1 MNAQDRLK
9 KLFTE
14 QIFAIDIASPL
25 PSFDGERD
33 AVTVGRIMDATNA
46 WVAGIRTG
54 GLTSGWVRREDLTS
68 GRCQTRMRLFR
79 PGQVMPDD
87 GGLHRALEI
96 LGDEEVCFLGTL
108 GQIHAFVT
116 PEDIQKPAARMWLF
130 GMITILEMF
139 FSRAIE
145 ARYPDEA
152 WVGRVTP
159 ARLQKA
165 RQLLEERQR
174 RGERQVRLLDCL
186 QLAEKALVLV
196 KDDEFLAETQFDSRR
211 AAKMAIKRLDLLRN
225 RLAHSQELVLEDWP
239 MVIQLVRGTERV
251 LWRERE

>member
-14 QIFAIDIASPL
+14 QICALDIASPL

-33 AVTVGRIMDATNA
+33 AVTVGRIMDAANA

-68 GRCQTRMRLFR
+68 GRCQARMRLFR
-79 PGQVMPDD
+79 PGQLMPDD

-165 RQLLEERQR
+165 RRLLEERQR

-186 QLAEKALVLV
+186 QLAEKALVLI
-196 KDDEFLAETQFDSRR
+196 KDDEFLAETQFESRR
-211 AAKMAIKRLDLLRN
+211 AAKITIKRLDLLRN

-239 MVIQLVRGTERV
+239 MVIQLVRRTERI